1 MCLEGKKR
9 RKMGRGRKIDGS
21 VEEEG
26 WIRGVKRERRERE
39 MAKLPSLEVGLAD
52 TMAGPWVRG

>member
-52 TMAGPWVRG
+52 TMAGP